1 MWFGSAIFMSAHS
14 YQRSFMSLSSIT
26 NDELLLAV
34 PSSKSLSTLGE
45 RAFQFAAPS
54 LWNGLPKE
62 IRQIQSLF
70 SFKKQLKTFL
80 FRAAY
85 NVSS

>member
-1 MWFGSAIFMSAHS
+1 MVVSVLIAISYFNLPSNLWFGSAIFMSAHS

-54 LWNGLPKE
+54 L
-62 IRQIQSLF
+62 
-70 SFKKQLKTFL
+70 
-80 FRAAY
+80 
-85 NVSS
+85 